1 MWPYFKE
8 KIAKLILGA
17 VNVDLP
23 PVAVHMGL
31 RTWEQ
36 QDALYAL
43 GRTVKNPD
51 GAGPEKPLGNIVTK
65 AKGGES
71 WHCFG
76 VAADIVFKPD
86 GKWSWADKMP
96 WGALGKIGVELGL
109 EWGGVWKFK
118 DLPHFQLRS
127 TMTIQEAQEIYKK
140 GGIAPVWDEIAR
152 RIASEPFVK

>member
-8 KIAKLILGA
+8 KIDKLVLEA
-17 VNVDLP
+17 VNRGLP
-23 PVAVHMGL
+23 TVAMHMGL

-36 QDALYAL
+36 QDGLYNL

-51 GAGPEKPLGNIVTK
+51 GASPEKPLGNIVTK

-76 VAADIVFKPD
+76 VASDMVFKPE
-86 GKWSWADKMP
+86 GKWSWDLKYP
-96 WGALGKIGVELGL
+96 WSALGKIGIDLGL

-118 DLPHFQLRS
+118 DLPHFQLRA
-127 TMTIQEAQEIYKK
+127 TLKIQEAQEIYKK
-140 GGIAPVWDEIAR
+140 GGNPAVWDEIAR
-152 RIASEPFVK
+152 RIANEPIL